1 MDAVTQERVAQGRFL
16 NLVSHPLE
24 GTPSD
29 LLAEP
34 LAELAFTADYGPG
47 ELFISQEEAERQA
60 LEHNSGYEAM
70 PEAGWL
76 LVAQLL
82 KELDGPVR
90 VQVRPDG
97 LGGGTLEVTR
107 SYAFRLACSKD
118 EAQDTTPQM
127 AGDCS

>member
-1 MDAVTQERVAQGRFL
+1 MDAVSHEGDYKGRFL
-16 NLVSHPLE
+16 NLVAHPLE
-24 GTPSD
+24 DTPSD

-34 LAELAFTADYGPG
+34 FAELAFTADYERS
-47 ELFISQEEAERQA
+47 ELFVSQEAAERQA
-60 LEHNSGYEAM
+60 LEHNSCYEAK

-76 LVAQLL
+76 MVAQIL
-82 KELDGPVR
+82 KELDAPVR

-118 EAQDTTPQM
+118 EAQETTPQL